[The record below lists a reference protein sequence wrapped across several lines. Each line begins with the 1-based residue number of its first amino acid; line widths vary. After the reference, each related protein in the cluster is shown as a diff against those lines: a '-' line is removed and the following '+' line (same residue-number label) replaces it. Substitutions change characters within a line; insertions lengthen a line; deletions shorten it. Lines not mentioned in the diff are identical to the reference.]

1 MWSSML
7 SVVVVLL
14 SIRDGSSV
22 LEGPRSLTGEHA
34 RLDAARLS
42 RNNNARRGPQDRNQ
56 RSPQK
61 ALAQRTFPSRNPPS
75 GPRRDSR
82 TQRPQGKQRLEARRP
97 LEYNIPSA
105 PPGPLQQSEP
115 HPPPTPPAP
124 SHAPGLGICNRAW
137 IAACVRRLAQVDP
150 PFLDEGQLAEVVED
164 LAAKDL
170 AQYLDN
176 PITLENSEQISR
188 RVVKNTFKARKMATK
203 HLGQFLVQV
212 NGFVQ
217 ARNGEDLTQWLALEP
232 PFNAQYLEMIQELQ
246 TAFPRGNEEA
256 LEQRCS
262 QILKAAVVGDEGS
275 PWTAF
280 VKFMAHYLAY
290 MRDVSSDVDKYLE
303 TYASL
308 SELQQRANS
317 ALGHSTLGH
326 LILGTVVANA
336 KVVCRLAIGLD
347 KQPELIAHLRRTGGA
362 GDEGGAQET
371 LPERA
376 ANILRQAFVTCLN
389 DRVSGLSAAGKPEG
403 KKRGIYII
411 ANLCL
416 KILFQCHKTRN
427 ATQIFENLYNLSPPL
442 AAYPKR
448 ERVTYLFYLGRF
460 LFQNSHFYRAQ
471 LTLQYAYDEAP
482 ARPECVR
489 QRRHILVYLIA
500 SNIILGRFPSQELLG
515 RPEAQ
520 GLAEKFVPICVAIK
534 QGNLV
539 TFKQHLNLDGE
550 HAEWFLHFRILLQLR
565 NRCEVLVWRS
575 LARKVFILAGYRPS
589 VPAVLPPGQKPPA
602 ATLGIEHLVTAFARL
617 EQAAATAED
626 EHYTDSDFVDVD
638 YNDGEEAPQLSD
650 ADIESKLAALIDQ
663 GLCVG
668 YMSRK
673 HNKLAIKGRSANAV
687 TAGFPQVWSVLKAKA
702 ERGDGTMGDVPG
714 WKKKERAG
722 GVKPGP
728 GVVLNFSNL
737 RPVGAIG

>member
-1 MWSSML
+1 MAPPFSKGGQKLYASTT
-7 SVVVVLL
+7 SAPT
-14 SIRDGSSV
+14 
-22 LEGPRSLTGEHA
+22 GPRSLADERA
-34 RLDAARLS
+34 RLNAARLS
-42 RNNNARRGPQDRNQ
+42 RNNHARRGSQARNQ
-56 RSPQK
+56 RSLQK
-61 ALAQRTFPSRNPPS
+61 ALAQRTFPPRNPPS
-75 GPRRDSR
+75 RPRRDSI
-82 TQRPQGKQRLEARRP
+82 TQRPQGRQRPEARRP
-97 LEYNIPSA
+97 FEYNTLSA
-105 PPGPLQQSEP
+105 SPGPLQQSEP
-115 HPPPTPPAP
+115 HPP
-124 SHAPGLGICNRAW
+124 HAPPSPAHTPSLGICNRAW
-137 IAACVRRLAQVDP
+137 IAACVRRLVQADP
-150 PFLDEGQLAEVVED
+150 SLLDEDQLNEVAED
-164 LAAKDL
+164 LAANDL
-170 AQYLDN
+170 AQYLDH
-176 PITLENSEQISR
+176 PITLETVEEISR

-217 ARNGEDLTQWLALEP
+217 ARNEVHLTQWLALEP
-232 PFNAQYLEMIQELQ
+232 PFNAQYLEMVEELQ
-246 TAFPRGNEEA
+246 TAFPRGSEEA
-256 LEQRCS
+256 LEQKCS
-262 QILKAAVVGDEGS
+262 QILKAAVVGDQGS

-389 DRVSGLSAAGKPEG
+389 DRVSGLSAAGEPEG

-471 LTLQYAYDEAP
+471 LTLQHAYDEAP
-482 ARPECVR
+482 ARPD
-489 QRRHILVYLIA
+489 
-500 SNIILGRFPSQELLG
+500 NIILGRFPSQELLG

-539 TFKQHLNLDGE
+539 TFKQHLNIDGE

-575 LARKVFILAGYRPS
+575 LARKVFMLAGYRPS
-589 VPAVLPPGQKPPA
+589 APAVLPPGQKSPA

-626 EHYTDSDFVDVD
+626 EQYTDSDFVNVD
-638 YNDGEEAPQLSD
+638 YNDGEEATQLTD

-668 YMSRK
+668 YISRK
-673 HNKLAIKGRSANAV
+673 HNKLAIKGRSASAV

-702 ERGDGTMGDVPG
+702 ERGDGTMRDVPG